1 MKTSKI
7 QHFYTPFYIG
17 ETFYIGDAKYL
28 CDKQEAFLR
37 LKHLLILLHQLVI
50 HSLQVR
56 GLWAA
61 VVNHQL
67 HLVIASLSNDNKNLL
82 RQIAFRDMV
91 VTPAGRDIATT
102 LLARYLGDSANTN
115 KLRKISPGLYRA
127 EDDAGNKA
135 LELFIAAEKVQKCSG
150 ERQDS

>member
-1 MKTSKI
+1 
-7 QHFYTPFYIG
+7 
-17 ETFYIGDAKYL
+17 
-28 CDKQEAFLR
+28 
-37 LKHLLILLHQLVI
+37 
-50 HSLQVR
+50 
-56 GLWAA
+56 
-61 VVNHQL
+61 
-67 HLVIASLSNDNKNLL
+67 
-82 RQIAFRDMV
+82 MV

-102 LLARYLGDSANTN
+102 LVHSLVARYLGDSANTN